1 MSRDY
6 KTEVL
11 QLLIEAG
18 KWVNVE
24 EIHNAM
30 RNPSAIYRPWGHVS
44 KALVELEAAGLIEY
58 SQKHDGE
65 IWRVKN
71 EK

>member
-11 QLLIEAG
+11 RLLIEAG
-18 KWVNVE
+18 SWVQTE
-24 EIHNAM
+24 TIHNAM
-30 RNPSAIYRPWGHVS
+30 RNASAIHWPGGHVS

-58 SQKHDGE
+58 SQEHYGE
-65 IWRVKN
+65 IWRVKR
-71 EK
+71 